1 MLLKECTDL
10 IYRNCVNCSPSKQNI
25 QNTLFFKVEEL
36 DTSDDGS
43 KIFQFQSS
51 PIDFSVVKDAISVKE
66 TNGKRLIYIPYINDT
81 LIVCQSVLIRY
92 HFMLLTEYCK
102 V

>member
-1 MLLKECTDL
+1 MWSRRGMLLKECTDL
-10 IYRNCVNCSPSKQNI
+10 IYRNCDSINCSPSKQNI

-66 TNGKRLIYIPYINDT
+66 TNGKRLIYITYINDT
-81 LIVCQSVLIRY
+81 LAFCLEFVSRP
-92 HFMLLTEYCK
+92 
-102 V
+102 

>member
-10 IYRNCVNCSPSKQNI
+10 IYRNCDSIVNCSPSKQNI

-66 TNGKRLIYIPYINDT
+66 TNGKRFLHN
-81 LIVCQSVLIRY
+81 L
-92 HFMLLTEYCK
+92 H
-102 V
+102 

>member
-10 IYRNCVNCSPSKQNI
+10 IYRNCDSIKLLPFQTKHRKH
-25 QNTLFFKVEEL
+25 LFFKVEEL

-66 TNGKRLIYIPYINDT
+66 TNGKRFLHN
-81 LIVCQSVLIRY
+81 L
-92 HFMLLTEYCK
+92 H
-102 V
+102 